1 MKPKYRQISYFE
13 VHLSVIDHW
22 KRKKNRAGIW
32 FNESVFDWM

>member
-22 KRKKNRAGIW
+22 KRKKK
-32 FNESVFDWM
+32 